1 MSSNNN
7 KNDTLSKSSNKTQPS
22 DFYRYKGSNVSIPSA
37 NNDSSKST
45 ITTSPSPSIAKTST
59 TSLGSPPSAPIK
71 PSNNIGSGAS
81 ASSTKSSR
89 PVLHNFT
96 ESKFFY
102 PICGLIFILSLTLIV
117 ILSKVNINVDTTEE
131 SNKIA
136 GEVFLI
142 LFIFLLIFI
151 LVVALVPNFNDLKK
165 VFQQIGSVSI
175 AIVYTIFIILLY
187 ANLPSDV
194 LNDYSYLIVGATI
207 IIGAFV
213 FFKAG
218 SSNYVLAYDL
228 NYERIKS
235 MILFFCIIT
244 LTITLYNMNPG
255 GIITKNFGSSLIFA
269 ILLMVFSFL
278 YMIIILTIGDSKK
291 TSNTSVLKKFSTF
304 GIVGSSLFFLFLLI
318 ITVVIVQ
325 YPGGFFSEK
334 NMPIA
339 VSSIIIILLICILA
353 GMLMISNL
361 FPESHNKSMTI
372 NNLDLFKRALLML
385 FGTLTSIFL
394 VIWLVYN
401 LQNLTGQSSIFSFI
415 INILLVLTVLGLI
428 GKILFTKP
436 PGGSTGKA
444 NAFSDLIKNL
454 LFYIPCLFVD
464 IFDIFTGVYNQ
475 GKGKSYW
482 EISVFMII
490 LMIIYFSTPYVLNKI
505 RQQGGKVLINQP
517 IYTNAET
524 SFVNFGNWNDNV
536 YDYNYGISFWLF
548 LDAFPPSTNRFYNDY
563 ITILSYANKPAIL
576 YNASKNTLMVKV
588 KYTDLIDK
596 SFSGKDLDD
605 DGNLIIYR
613 NSDMKL
619 QKWNNI
625 IVNYNGGIMDI
636 FINGELKKSVNG
648 IVPYYKDE
656 PLIVGKN
663 NGYIGG
669 ICNLVY
675 HSKTLSANNIYII
688 YETLKSQNPPVA
700 NYYSTQ
706 TVINN

>member
-1 MSSNNN
+1 MSSNNDN
-7 KNDTLSKSSNKTQPS
+7 KDTLSNSTNKAQPS
-22 DFYRYKGSNVSIPSA
+22 DYYRYKGSNVSIPSA
-37 NNDSSKST
+37 NNDSNKST
-45 ITTSPSPSIAKTST
+45 ITSSPSTTNSGTTST
-59 TSLGSPPSAPIK
+59 TKTSSSPIK
-71 PSNNIGSGAS
+71 PSNNVGSG
-81 ASSTKSSR
+81 SSTKSSR

-96 ESKFFY
+96 ESIYFY
-102 PICGLIFILSLTLIV
+102 PICGLIFVLSLILII
-117 ILSKVNINVDTTEE
+117 ILSKVNLNVDATDE

-151 LVVALVPNFNDLKK
+151 LVVALVPNFKDLKK

-175 AIVYTIFIILLY
+175 AIVYTVFIILLY
-187 ANLPSDV
+187 GNLPSDV

-207 IIGAFV
+207 ILGAIV
-213 FFKAG
+213 FYKAG

-235 MILFFCIIT
+235 MILFFCLIT
-244 LTITLYNMNPG
+244 LTITLYNINPG
-255 GIITKNFGSSLIFA
+255 GIITQNFGSSLIIA

-278 YMIIILTIGDSKK
+278 YMVIILTLGDTKK
-291 TSNTSVLKKFSTF
+291 TSTTSVFKKFSTF
-304 GIVGSSLFFLFLLI
+304 GAVGSSLFFLFLLI
-318 ITVVIVQ
+318 ITIVIVQ
-325 YPGGFFSEK
+325 YPGGFFSEQ

-339 VSSIIIILLICILA
+339 ISSIIIILLICILA
-353 GMLMISNL
+353 GMLLISNL

-372 NNLDLFKRALLML
+372 NKLDLFKRALLML

-401 LQNLTGQSSIFSFI
+401 MQNLTGQSSVFSFI
-415 INILLVLTVLGLI
+415 INLLLVLSVLGLI
-428 GKILFTKP
+428 GKILFTKS

-444 NAFSDLIKNL
+444 NAFGELIKNL
-454 LFYIPCLFVD
+454 IFYIPCLFVD
-464 IFDIFTGVYNQ
+464 IFDLLTGVYNQ

-482 EISVFMII
+482 EISVFTII
-490 LMIIYFSTPYVLNKI
+490 LMIVYFVTPYVMNMI

-517 IYTNAET
+517 IYTNVET
-524 SFVNFGNWNDNV
+524 SFVNFGNWNNNV
-536 YDYNYGISFWLF
+536 YDYNYGLSFWLF
-548 LDAFPPSTNRFYNDY
+548 LDAFPPSTNKLYNDY
-563 ITILSYANKPAIL
+563 ITILSYAKKPEIL
-576 YNASKNTLMVKV
+576 YNASKNTLIVKV

-596 SFSGKDLDD
+596 SFTSKDLDS

-613 NSDMKL
+613 NTDMKL

-648 IVPYYKDE
+648 VVPYYRDE
-656 PLIVGKN
+656 PLIVGKK

-675 HSKTLSANNIYII
+675 HSKTLSANNINII
-688 YETLKSQNPPVA
+688 YESLKTKNPPAA